1 MLGPVVRRSRR
12 GGGGGGGG
20 GVGRSVGRPPFPR
33 RSRYHQRLLTGVPGR
48 RQHRRCGVPG
58 GATAAS
64 PPPRPRAAR
73 GRGGG
78 ERPPV
83 PPTTTTGDGG
93 GAGPRRVPTRPRR
106 QTGAAGLGTAAC
118 WALTTLTGKP
128 EIRII
133 PPKKRAQKAERP
145 HRHPLTS
152 VSPPVA
158 GLSSPPRARRYRR
171 ARAAPGS
178 KPGVCGFGYGLG
190 RAGRASSSPRVENRL
205 IHPCGFFISLPFI
218 CFFVPRRRYPPPPL
232 SVL

>member
-158 GLSSPPRARRYRR
+158 GLSSPPP
-171 ARAAPGS
+171 PGPPLP
-178 KPGVCGFGYGLG
+178 PGTGSTGQQTGGLRLRL
-190 RAGRASSSPRVENRL
+190 RAGEGGESFL
-205 IHPCGFFISLPFI
+205 
-218 CFFVPRRRYPPPPL
+218 VPTR
-232 SVL
+232 